1 MELGTDW
8 HRIGNASKLDWHA
21 IDSIR
26 LVTIGTG
33 QASDWRS
40 IGLTQDWHLMDGHLI
55 GVRLAMDWI
64 DIGLAMNWHPIE
76 NGSAYCPG
84 FSLAWQICFGLAM
97 DWNGIGT
104 SSATDWYRIGRKN
117 LPRTDVRWAGSTTDW
132 R

>member
-1 MELGTDW
+1 MHQNWIGTRLTALDW
-8 HRIGNASKLDWHA
+8 FRLVQDRHQIGARLALDRHRID
-21 IDSIR
+21 D
-26 LVTIGTG
+26 
-33 QASDWRS
+33 
-40 IGLTQDWHLMDGHLI
+40 GLTQDWHLMDGHLI